1 MHQHSFDTVIIGSG
15 LGGLLCA
22 NILALEGQRVCVLEK
37 NEQIGGNLQTFRRDG
52 VVFDTGV
59 HYISALDKGQQ
70 LYKIFK
76 YLDIY
81 DRLEIKK
88 LDCNAFDNIM
98 FLHLDEVF
106 SYAMNFEKFIGEL
119 TEKFPKEKGVLKQY
133 VKDISKICSMFPMYN
148 LDDKDEYEDE
158 SIFSLSIHDY
168 FERLTS
174 NKLLKAVLAGTNI
187 LYAGDSKK
195 TPFYVHALMI
205 YSYIQG
211 AWKCKSGGD
220 QIAKLLAKN
229 IKKLDGKIFRN
240 HEVKKIVEQEG
251 KVRYIETTNHKT
263 FYANNFISNIDPFTT
278 LDMTESK
285 LIRNIYKNR
294 IREIPNTISA
304 FTLYIVLNPQ
314 SYLYT
319 NKNYYYFEETDV
331 LNAIQHSTSN
341 WPYTYALFEIEDLN
355 NPGFSKGISVMTYM
369 NIRECEEWVN
379 TFNTT
384 KHESSRGEKYE
395 QFKEKKSQLLIDIV
409 SKKFPLLK
417 PCIKS
422 YYSST
427 PLSYRDYIGNRDGN
441 MYGIAK
447 DYKEPLKNRI
457 SPLTKIP
464 NLFFTGANINLHGVL
479 GVSISALV
487 TSSLLIGKKNLLHK
501 INSVHE

>member
-1 MHQHSFDTVIIGSG
+1 VHHLNFDTVVIGSG

-76 YLDIY
+76 YLNVY
-81 DRLEIKK
+81 DRLVIKK
-88 LDCNAFDNIM
+88 LDNNAFDNIL
-98 FLHLDEVF
+98 FRNTDEVF
-106 SYAMNFEKFIGEL
+106 SYGMSFEKFIAIL
-119 TEKFPKEKGVLKQY
+119 TKKFPEEKSVLVQY
-133 VKDISKICSMFPMYN
+133 VNDINEICTMFPMYN
-148 LDDKDEYEDE
+148 LNDKDEYGDE
-158 SIFSLSIHDY
+158 SIFSLSLYSY

-174 NKLLKAVLAGTNI
+174 NKLLRAVLVGTNI
-187 LYAGDSKK
+187 LYAGDGDK

-205 YSYIQG
+205 NSYIEG
-211 AWKCKSGGD
+211 AWKCKGGGD

-229 IKKLDGKIFRN
+229 IKSLNGKIFRN
-240 HEVKKIVEQEG
+240 HEVKKIIEQDG
-251 KVRYIETTNHKT
+251 KVTYIETSNNKK
-263 FYANNFISNIDPFTT
+263 FYARNFLSNIDPFTT

-285 LIRNIYKNR
+285 LIRNIYKHR
-294 IREIPNTISA
+294 IGDIPNTIGA
-304 FTLYIVLNPQ
+304 FTLYIVLVPK
-314 SYLYT
+314 LYPYS
-319 NKNYYYFEETDV
+319 NKNYFYFDDTEV
-331 LNAIQHSTSN
+331 LNAIQKSNTN
-341 WPYTYALFEIEDLN
+341 WPYTYALFEIEDEK
-355 NPGFSKGISVMTYM
+355 NPEFSKGISVMTYM
-369 NIRECEEWVN
+369 SIEECRKWES

-384 KHESSRGEKYE
+384 TLESSRGEDYE
-395 QFKEKKSQLLIDIV
+395 QFKERKSQELLNLIFQ
-409 SKKFPLLK
+409 KFPLLES
-417 PCIKS
+417 CIKS

-441 MYGIAK
+441 IYGIAK

-457 SPLTKIP
+457 SPVTKIP

-487 TSSLLIGKKNLLHK
+487 TSSLLVGKKYLLDK
-501 INSVHE
+501 INSVYE